1 MEKLDI
7 DGKVWKSLLQQLPIG
22 LLPILCL
29 LSGTVFAQDRPD
41 SSSRPANVT
50 GIPSASSR
58 TYSPDDAAAAVD
70 DQLSSS
76 NPQVTS
82 IDQLPAAQPISP
94 DASSGNS
101 IRLSLRGAVQLALS
115 QNPQEI
121 AARIRIDE
129 QRRKQDEA
137 RSAFLPQA
145 AVASNA
151 SVVRFNEQSVLA
163 VEAPARI
170 GPYQLLNAGGV
181 FSQDVLDVV
190 AIRRYQ
196 ASKEHVRTS
205 VDVLTVT
212 REEIV
217 SVVVTAYLSI
227 LRAKATLDAAHAQR
241 QLAQRLF
248 DQAGQLQKNGVGT
261 NLDKL
266 RANVELQNEIQ
277 REIDATSLVH
287 TTSFALAELLSL
299 PQGQEVETADS
310 MEFAQTVPLDENL
323 LIQQALAHRPEILAI
338 SSELRAAQIE
348 HKEAGDQRLPSVQFL
363 GSFYE
368 QGRVFSQVI
377 PSYTYTGV
385 LSIPI
390 FTGGRISSE
399 VAYARLEEKR
409 VSEQKRE
416 TEDKVLQQVRT
427 ATDNLRASSTAVT
440 VANHALDLAQQE
452 VAQAQRR
459 FAAGVSTNIEVITAQ
474 DELARASDNQI
485 DALYR
490 FNQSRADLARAT
502 GNAEDVYGR

>member
-1 MEKLDI
+1 MVKLDI
-7 DGKVWKSLLQQLPIG
+7 DGRVLRGLLSQMLISLLPA
-22 LLPILCL
+22 LCL

-41 SSSRPANVT
+41 LSSSPANVT
-50 GIPSASSR
+50 ETPLASSR
-58 TYSPDDAAAAVD
+58 TYSPDFAAAAVED
-70 DQLSSS
+70 RQSGKKSQA
-76 NPQVTS
+76 NS
-82 IDQLPAAQPISP
+82 IDQLLATQSISS
-94 DASSGNS
+94 DASSGNPL
-101 IRLSLRGAVQLALS
+101 RLSLRGAVQLAVS

-137 RSAFLPQA
+137 RSALLPQA

-163 VEAPARI
+163 VETPARI

-181 FSQDVLDVV
+181 FSQDVLDAA

-196 ASKEHVRTS
+196 VSKERVRTS
-205 VDVLTVT
+205 VDALTVT

-227 LRAKATLDAAHAQR
+227 LRAQATLDAAHAQR

-248 DQAGQLQKNGVGT
+248 DQADQLQKNGVGT
-261 NLDKL
+261 NLDTL

-277 REIDATSLVH
+277 REIDAASLVH

-310 MEFAQTVPLDENL
+310 MEFAQTAPMDENL

-338 SSELRAAQIE
+338 SSELRATQIE
-348 HKEAGDQRLPSVQFL
+348 RKEASDQRLPSVQFI
-363 GSFYE
+363 GSYYE
-368 QGRVFSQVI
+368 QGRVFSQAI

-409 VSEQKRE
+409 VAEQKRE
-416 TEDKVLQQVRT
+416 TADKVLQQVRT
-427 ATDNLRASSTAVT
+427 AVENLHASSTAVT